1 SAPPS
6 NGQLNFRATTDGILL
21 NGSPFFFKGANYFG
35 MEGDIS
41 VPHGLWGG
49 GQSTTIQKIAT
60 LLKNNGF
67 NAVRLPFAV
76 DAVLS
81 NKAID
86 PTKIVNEVAL
96 VNQFS
101 GKTLSYFDV
110 MDYTIKI
117 FADNKIVVLLDAH
130 VLTASSGITEL
141 WYTSSADQNN
151 FENAW
156 KIVATR
162 YKDTWNVIG
171 ADLKNEPHGAATWGS
186 GNSATDWNQ
195 AATKWGTTIL
205 QIAPRWLIFVEGI
218 AQSSRDQAAYPTFW
232 GENLMDVQRAPIT
245 LPVADRLVYSAH
257 VYSSDVSN
265 QPYFSASNY
274 PDNMPSIWDLHFGF
288 VNKKY

>member
-1 SAPPS
+1 MKIAATIAIIASSIFGVTSAKELSVPTANAVVKATLVPMCASLAMSATRTRNGMLSVFPDQTPTTKPTTGTTKKPSTTVPTVKPTTTTAPSKTPTPSTTKATLAPTQSTVKPTASPVPPSSAPPS

-130 VLTASSGITEL
+130 VLTASSGITESSPPDTRIPG
-141 WYTSSADQNN
+141 TSS
-151 FENAW
+151 
-156 KIVATR
+156 VRT
-162 YKDTWNVIG
+162 
-171 ADLKNEPHGAATWGS
+171 
-186 GNSATDWNQ
+186 
-195 AATKWGTTIL
+195 
-205 QIAPRWLIFVEGI
+205 
-218 AQSSRDQAAYPTFW
+218 
-232 GENLMDVQRAPIT
+232 
-245 LPVADRLVYSAH
+245 
-257 VYSSDVSN
+257 
-265 QPYFSASNY
+265 
-274 PDNMPSIWDLHFGF
+274 
-288 VNKKY
+288 

>member
-1 SAPPS
+1 MKIAVTIAIIASSIFGVTSAQGTVGAYSQCGGQGYTGSNVCISGYVCNAYSEWYAQCIPGSNSNPTTAPKTTQPTTKPTTKPTTGTTKKPSTTVPTVKPTTTTAPSKTPTPSTTKATLAPTQSTVKPTASPVPPSSAPPS

-130 VLTASSGITEL
+130 VLTASSGITESSPPDTRIPG
-141 WYTSSADQNN
+141 TSS
-151 FENAW
+151 
-156 KIVATR
+156 VRT
-162 YKDTWNVIG
+162 
-171 ADLKNEPHGAATWGS
+171 
-186 GNSATDWNQ
+186 
-195 AATKWGTTIL
+195 
-205 QIAPRWLIFVEGI
+205 
-218 AQSSRDQAAYPTFW
+218 
-232 GENLMDVQRAPIT
+232 
-245 LPVADRLVYSAH
+245 
-257 VYSSDVSN
+257 
-265 QPYFSASNY
+265 
-274 PDNMPSIWDLHFGF
+274 
-288 VNKKY
+288 